1 MILPVMAE
9 SKESLDI
16 ASNEYENVEVQQVQE
31 KESQKNSLEN
41 VKVDE
46 QSQIY
51 MDKDEVKEIYP
62 NIEKISTYSTEPDNC
77 EPNDTIVTAYP
88 YSKVPVVT
96 SKVTSKND
104 FYSLGMKHA
113 GLHSKEDEDWFY
125 TELQSGQEYF
135 VDLRNVGKTNWF
147 ISLYYF
153 NEEGLDIII
162 QLIHHRKV
170 FMKKNQKNIFTL
182 QQKIQENI
190 ISGSVMEMIGKTI
203 CIIFSM

>member
-1 MILPVMAE
+1 M
-9 SKESLDI
+9 
-16 ASNEYENVEVQQVQE
+16 
-31 KESQKNSLEN
+31 
-41 VKVDE
+41 
-46 QSQIY
+46 
-51 MDKDEVKEIYP
+51 
-62 NIEKISTYSTEPDNC
+62 
-77 EPNDTIVTAYP
+77 
-88 YSKVPVVT
+88 T

>member
-1 MILPVMAE
+1 
-9 SKESLDI
+9 
-16 ASNEYENVEVQQVQE
+16 
-31 KESQKNSLEN
+31 
-41 VKVDE
+41 
-46 QSQIY
+46 

-62 NIEKISTYSTEPDNC
+62 NIEKISTYSTEPDDC

-153 NEEGLDIII
+153 NEDGTGYYYTTDPSQKSVYE
-162 QLIHHRKV
+162 
-170 FMKKNQKNIFTL
+170 KNQKNIFTL

-203 CIIFSM
+203 CIIFLCRTINSVF